1 MFESECNIKD
11 STFTVILIIAGVV
24 IVTCLW
30 AYFSFA
36 SPYMHVWHQ
45 SMLGQAELSRAESNR
60 QIAILEA
67 NAKKESAKALSDA
80 EVIRAKGVAEANTII
95 GSSLQ
100 GNEGYLRYL
109 YITHLSD
116 NQDKTV
122 VYIPTEAGLPILE
135 TQRIR

>member
-1 MFESECNIKD
+1 MYEKEIEQGR
-11 STFTVILIIAGVV
+11 LIVGLIGAGIFI
-24 IVTCLW
+24 IVTLW

-67 NAKKESAKALSDA
+67 NAKKESAKSLSDA

-109 YITHLSD
+109 YITNISD
-116 NQDKTV
+116 NHDKTV

-135 TQRIR
+135 TQRMK